1 MTRHML
7 EKGGHN
13 DSSPEKVEGEAGT
26 EWVYICIN
34 IKFTKFGVVY
44 ILLPGNIYRSH

>member
-1 MTRHML
+1 MP

-13 DSSPEKVEGEAGT
+13 DSSPEKVEGEART

-44 ILLPGNIYRSH
+44 FSLPRNIYRSH